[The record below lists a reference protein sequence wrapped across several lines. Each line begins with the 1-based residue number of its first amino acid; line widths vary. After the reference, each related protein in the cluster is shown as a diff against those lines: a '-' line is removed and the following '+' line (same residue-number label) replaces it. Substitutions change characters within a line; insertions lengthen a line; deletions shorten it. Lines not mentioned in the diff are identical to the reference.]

1 MISAVSWIPK
11 GVAKAVPTVA
21 QPTEEEL
28 DAMRAQLEAEGND
41 DDDDEGSGTDTADM
55 DSDEADKDESHDKA
69 IARAREVSSAMTS
82 TRAAGGGKP
91 SAGTGGLEEAM
102 RELDME
108 HYDDSGDDDDAV
120 VNRVLGTSG
129 RARLE
134 YEDGEADPYLKLGS
148 DDSEIEDFTLRP
160 SDLIILSAK
169 NEDDVS
175 NLEVW
180 IYEEADASGEANL
193 YVHHEVLLP
202 AFPLCLTWLDCDP
215 NGDTGRRNLV
225 AVGTL
230 EPAIE
235 IWDLDVVDT
244 VEPLACLGGVDT
256 SPAQQQQTAEEGGTS
271 TEKKKKK
278 KKKKAKA
285 RLVPGSHE
293 DSVLGL
299 SWNRGFRN
307 VLASGSADCT
317 VKVWDV
323 VKATCEHTLRCHT
336 DKVQSVA
343 WNPAEPPVL
352 LTGSFDRSVCLVDA
366 RTPQGDP
373 ARWCVTADVEAL
385 CWNPHEP
392 TCFLVSSEDGI
403 VAHYDARKGADSA
416 ALFRLSAHDKPACTL
431 SFCPVIRGL
440 LATGSTDKKVKLWD
454 VAGNTPSLV
463 CSQDLNTG
471 PVFSAAFCS
480 DAPHLLAA
488 GGAGGEVVVW
498 DVRVHPSVAAKYPA
512 FAATLPA
519 GTSQQQDDD

>member
-1 MISAVSWIPK
+1 MISAISWIPK

-28 DAMRAQLEAEGND
+28 EAMRAQLEAEAGD
-41 DDDDEGSGTDTADM
+41 DEDDEGSESNSDDM
-55 DSDEADKDESHDKA
+55 DSDEPAKDESVDDA
-69 IARAREVSSAMTS
+69 VARARAVASAMAS
-82 TRAAGGGKP
+82 SRAAAGGSA
-91 SAGTGGLEEAM
+91 SAGTGGLEDAM
-102 RELDME
+102 RELDMD
-108 HYDDSGDDDDAV
+108 HYDDSGDDEADV
-120 VNRVLGTSG
+120 INRVLGTSG

-134 YEDGEADPYLKLGS
+134 YADGEADPYLKLGD

-180 IYEEADASGEANL
+180 VYEEADGGGEANL

-202 AFPLCLTWLDCDP
+202 AFPLCLAWLDCDP
-215 NGDTGRRNLV
+215 RGDSAVRRNLV

-235 IWDLDVVDT
+235 VWDLDVVDA
-244 VEPLACLGGVDT
+244 VEPLICLGGVDT
-256 SPAQQQQTAEEGGTS
+256 AAAAGAAEAEGAG
-271 TEKKKKK
+271 EADKKKKK
-278 KKKKAKA
+278 KKKKKSKAK
-285 RLVPGSHE
+285 LLPGSHE

-299 SWNRGFRN
+299 SWNREFRN

-317 VKVWDV
+317 VKVWDLSRGV
-323 VKATCEHTLRCHT
+323 CEHTLRCHT
-336 DKVQSVA
+336 DKVQAVA
-343 WNPAEPPVL
+343 WNPAESPVL
-352 LTGSFDRSVCLVDA
+352 LTGSFDRSVCLADA

-373 ARWCVTADVEAL
+373 ARWRVTADVEAL
-385 CWNPHEP
+385 CWNPHAP

-403 VAHYDARKGADSA
+403 VAQYDARKGADSA
-416 ALFRLSAHDKPACTL
+416 AMFRLSAHNKPTCSL
-431 SFCPVIRGL
+431 SFCPAVRGL

-454 VAGNTPSLV
+454 LSGSAPALV
-463 CSQDLNTG
+463 CTQDLNTG
-471 PVFSAAFCS
+471 AVFSAAFCG

-498 DVRVHPSVAAKYPA
+498 DVRAHPAVAAKYPE

-519 GTSQQQDDD
+519 GGPQQEED